1 MDENKDIRGKNKES
15 KIVWFIYLA
24 FIVCACVVLVR
35 IVYIKCCFRDSDPY
49 LKYYTARSSKV
60 KLAPIRGNIISS
72 DGRLLAI
79 STPMYQIFMDCAVRK
94 SEFASLSKKGK
105 EKEEEWKDK
114 ARELAGG
121 LSSIYGKSRD
131 YWYTYII
138 DGRKRG
144 ARHAKIGGVIDH
156 ETLQKVKAL
165 PLFKEE
171 RTKAASSWNALI
183 QGNILT
189 ARSPDEPS
197 AT

>member
-94 SEFASLSKKGK
+94 ANLPPCRKKAKRKKKSGK
-105 EKEEEWKDK
+105 
-114 ARELAGG
+114 
-121 LSSIYGKSRD
+121 
-131 YWYTYII
+131 T
-138 DGRKRG
+138 
-144 ARHAKIGGVIDH
+144 RHANW
-156 ETLQKVKAL
+156 Q
-165 PLFKEE
+165 
-171 RTKAASSWNALI
+171 AASPRY
-183 QGNILT
+183 T
-189 ARSPDEPS
+189 ANPGTIGIPI
-197 AT
+197 

>member
-94 SEFASLSKKGK
+94 SEFASLSKQGK
-105 EKEEEWKDK
+105 EKEEEW
-114 ARELAGG
+114 R
-121 LSSIYGKSRD
+121 RD
-131 YWYTYII
+131 S
-138 DGRKRG
+138 G
-144 ARHAKIGGVIDH
+144 
-156 ETLQKVKAL
+156 TLC
-165 PLFKEE
+165 
-171 RTKAASSWNALI
+171 
-183 QGNILT
+183 
-189 ARSPDEPS
+189 
-197 AT
+197 